1 LCNIIVGLKDLI
13 KDLRTVWVWVLELHN
28 IQYVAPSF
36 VVVRKKRS
44 LVVALAW
51 LWLKVR
57 KNGLSFFARSKY
69 LQICLLLWLLFVL
82 FNDLDDG
89 DEIVNDSFGEK

>member
-1 LCNIIVGLKDLI
+1 
-13 KDLRTVWVWVLELHN
+13 VWVLELHN

-36 VVVRKKRS
+36 VVVRRKRS
-44 LVVALAW
+44 LVVALGCGKR

-69 LQICLLLWLLFVL
+69 LQIEDHRSIDRRQFVSYS
-82 FNDLDDG
+82 N
-89 DEIVNDSFGEK
+89 ST